1 MDKTPEEKLKNNHLS
16 EREKKLI
23 RNWICQSALF
33 LIVYLL
39 VFFFTAGDWKWGWG
53 WVFYILLAMFLTA
66 HPLLL
71 IPINPQLL
79 AERARGTQTADTKH
93 WDRILTMI
101 GGGILPFGSQL
112 LGALDHRFVWTIP
125 LPVDLHILAAAVTII
140 GFALFLWAMVS
151 NAFFTEGVR
160 IQTERGHTVCESGAY
175 RFVRHPG
182 YVGSILSI
190 FGTPLILGS
199 LWALIPAVAGG
210 AAFIVRTTLE
220 DRTLQLELKGYAAYA
235 ARVRYRLV
243 PGLF

>member
-1 MDKTPEEKLKNNHLS
+1 MNNTHLS
-16 EREKKLI
+16 ERDKKLV
-23 RNWICQSALF
+23 RSWIYQSALF
-33 LIVYLL
+33 LIVYLP
-39 VFFFTAGDWKWGWG
+39 VFFITAGDWSWGWG
-53 WVFYILLAMFLTA
+53 WVFFISLTVFLAA

-112 LGALDHRFVWTIP
+112 LGALDHRFGWTGL
-125 LPVDLHILAAAVTII
+125 LPVNIRIIGITITSM

-160 IQTERGHTVCESGAY
+160 IQIERGHTVCESGPY
-175 RFVRHPG
+175 RYVRHPG

-190 FGTPLILGS
+190 LGIPLILGS
-199 LWALIPAVAGG
+199 LWAMIPAVVGG
-210 AAFIVRTTLE
+210 ASFIVRTALE
-220 DRTLQLELKGYAAYA
+220 DHTIKLELKGYAAYA
-235 ARVRYRLV
+235 ARVKYRLI
-243 PGLF
+243 PFIL

>member
-1 MDKTPEEKLKNNHLS
+1 MPERKLNNSYLS
-16 EREKKLI
+16 QREKKLI
-23 RNWICQSALF
+23 RSWICQSALF

-39 VFFFTAGDWKWGWG
+39 VFFIIAGDWKWGWG
-53 WVFYILLAMFLTA
+53 WVFYIILTMFLTA

-79 AERARGTQTADTKH
+79 AERARGTQTEGTKR

-112 LGALDHRFVWTIP
+112 LGALDHRFVWTMP
-125 LPVDLHILAAAVTII
+125 LPVNLHILATAVTTI

-151 NAFFTEGVR
+151 NAFFAEGVR
-160 IQTERGHTVCESGAY
+160 IQTERRHTVCESGPY
-175 RFVRHPG
+175 RYVRHPG

-190 FGTPLILGS
+190 LGIPLILGS
-199 LWALIPAVAGG
+199 LWALIPAVVG
-210 AAFIVRTTLE
+210 ASAFILRTALE
-220 DRTLQLELKGYAAYA
+220 DCTLQLELEGYAAYA

>member
-1 MDKTPEEKLKNNHLS
+1 MKNSYLS

-23 RNWICQSALF
+23 RSWIYQSAHF
-33 LIVYLL
+33 LVVYPL
-39 VFFFTAGDWKWGWG
+39 VFFITAGDWRWGWG
-53 WVFYILLAMFLTA
+53 WVFYIILAVFLA
-66 HPLLL
+66 LHPLLL

-101 GGGILPFGSQL
+101 GAGILPFGSQL
-112 LGALDHRFVWTIP
+112 LGALDHRFGWAIP
-125 LPVDLHILAAAVTII
+125 LPVNLHILATTVTAI

-151 NAFFTEGVR
+151 NAFFAEGVR
-160 IQTERGHTVCESGAY
+160 IQTECGYTVCESGPY
-175 RFVRHPG
+175 RYVRHPG

-190 FGTPLILGS
+190 LGIPLILGS
-199 LWALIPAVAGG
+199 LWALIPAVAGA
-210 AAFIVRTTLE
+210 AAFIVRTALE
-220 DRTLQLELKGYAAYA
+220 DRTLQLELKGYASYA

>member
-1 MDKTPEEKLKNNHLS
+1 M
-16 EREKKLI
+16 RA
-23 RNWICQSALF
+23 WIFQSALF
-33 LIVYLL
+33 LIIYLP
-39 VFFFTAGDWKWGWG
+39 VFFLTADDWKWGWG
-53 WVFYILLAMFLTA
+53 WVFYISLTVFLAA

-79 AERARGTQTADTKH
+79 AERERGTQTADTKH

-101 GGGILPFGSQL
+101 GGGIFPFGSQL
-112 LGALDHRFVWTIP
+112 LGALDHRFSWTVS
-125 LPVDLHILAAAVTII
+125 LPVNIHILGAAVTII
-140 GFALFLWAMVS
+140 GYAIFLWAMVS

-160 IQTERGHTVCESGAY
+160 IQTERGHTVCESGPY

-190 FGTPLILGS
+190 LGIPLILGS

-210 AAFIVRTTLE
+210 AAFFVRTALE
-220 DRTLQLELKGYAAYA
+220 DRTLLLELKGYAAYA
-235 ARVRYRLV
+235 ARVRYRLI

>member
-1 MDKTPEEKLKNNHLS
+1 M
-16 EREKKLI
+16 
-23 RNWICQSALF
+23 
-33 LIVYLL
+33 
-39 VFFFTAGDWKWGWG
+39 
-53 WVFYILLAMFLTA
+53 LAAFLTA

-79 AERARGTQTADTKH
+79 AERARGTQTADTKR

-112 LGALDHRFVWTIP
+112 LGALDHRFGWTAP
-125 LPVDLHILAAAVTII
+125 MHVNFHILGAAVTSM

-151 NAFFTEGVR
+151 NTFFAEGVR
-160 IQTERGHTVCESGAY
+160 IQTERGHRVCESGPY
-175 RFVRHPG
+175 RYVRHPG

-190 FGTPLILGS
+190 LGLPLILGS

-210 AAFIVRTTLE
+210 TAFFVRTALE

>member
-1 MDKTPEEKLKNNHLS
+1 LKNSHLS

-23 RNWICQSALF
+23 RSWIYQSALF
-33 LIVYLL
+33 LIVYPLI
-39 VFFFTAGDWKWGWG
+39 FFIAAGDWKWGWG
-53 WVFYILLAMFLTA
+53 WVFYFILTVFLTA

-79 AERARGTQTADTKH
+79 AERARGTQTADTKQ

-112 LGALDHRFVWTIP
+112 LGALDHRRGWTVP
-125 LPVDLHILAAAVTII
+125 LPANLQILATAVTIM
-140 GFALFLWAMVS
+140 GFVLFLWAMVS

-160 IQTERGHTVCESGAY
+160 IQTERGHTVCESGPY
-175 RFVRHPG
+175 RYVRHPG

-190 FGTPLILGS
+190 LCIPLILGS

-210 AAFIVRTTLE
+210 AAFFVRTALE

>member
-1 MDKTPEEKLKNNHLS
+1 M
-16 EREKKLI
+16 RA
-23 RNWICQSALF
+23 WIFQSALF
-33 LIVYLL
+33 LIIYLP
-39 VFFFTAGDWKWGWG
+39 VFFLTADDWKWGWG
-53 WVFYILLAMFLTA
+53 WVFYISLTVFLAA

-79 AERARGTQTADTKH
+79 AERERGTQTADTKH

-101 GGGILPFGSQL
+101 GGGIFPFGSQL
-112 LGALDHRFVWTIP
+112 LGALDHRFSWTVS
-125 LPVDLHILAAAVTII
+125 LPVNIHILGAAVTII
-140 GFALFLWAMVS
+140 GYAIFLWAMVS

-160 IQTERGHTVCESGAY
+160 IQTERGHTVCESGPY

-190 FGTPLILGS
+190 LGIPLILGS

-210 AAFIVRTTLE
+210 AAFFVRTALE
-220 DRTLQLELKGYAAYA
+220 DRILLLELKGYAAYA
-235 ARVRYRLV
+235 ARVRYRLI

>member
-1 MDKTPEEKLKNNHLS
+1 LNNTNLS
-16 EREKKLI
+16 EREKKLV
-23 RNWICQSALF
+23 RSWIYQSAIF
-33 LIVYLL
+33 LVVYLFA
-39 VFFFTAGDWKWGWG
+39 FFFTAGDWKWGWG
-53 WVFYILLAMFLTA
+53 WVFYIILAAFLTA

-112 LGALDHRFVWTIP
+112 LGALDHRFGWTVP
-125 LPVDLHILAAAVTII
+125 LHANLHILATAATII
-140 GFALFLWAMVS
+140 GFTLFLWAMVS

-160 IQTERGHTVCESGAY
+160 IQTERGHTVCDSGPY
-175 RFVRHPG
+175 RYVRHPG

-190 FGTPLILGS
+190 LGISLILGS
-199 LWALIPAVAGG
+199 LWALIPAVVGG

-220 DRTLQLELKGYAAYA
+220 DRTLQLELKGYTAYA
-235 ARVRYRLV
+235 ARVRYRLI

>member
-1 MDKTPEEKLKNNHLS
+1 MKNSHLS
-16 EREKKLI
+16 EKEKRLI
-23 RNWICQSALF
+23 GSWMYQSALF
-33 LIVYLL
+33 LIVYPL
-39 VFFFTAGDWKWGWG
+39 VFFITAGDWKWGWG
-53 WVFYILLAMFLTA
+53 WVFYIILTVFLTA

-79 AERARGTQTADTKH
+79 AERARGTQTADTKQ

-112 LGALDHRFVWTIP
+112 LSALDHRLGWTVQ
-125 LPVDLHILAAAVTII
+125 LPVNLHILATAVTII
-140 GFALFLWAMVS
+140 GFVLFLWAMVS

-160 IQTERGHTVCESGAY
+160 IQTERGHTVCESGPY
-175 RFVRHPG
+175 RYVRHPG

-190 FGTPLILGS
+190 LGLPLILGS

-210 AAFIVRTTLE
+210 TAFFVRTALE
-220 DRTLQLELKGYAAYA
+220 DRTLQLELKGYAEYA

>member
-1 MDKTPEEKLKNNHLS
+1 MS
-16 EREKKLI
+16 EREKKLV
-23 RNWICQSALF
+23 RSWIYQSALF
-33 LIVYLL
+33 LIVYLP
-39 VFFFTAGDWKWGWG
+39 VFFFAAGDWRWGWG
-53 WVFYILLAMFLTA
+53 WVFYIILAVFLAA

-71 IPINPQLL
+71 IPINPHLL
-79 AERARGTQTADTKH
+79 AERARGTQTADTKP

-112 LGALDHRFVWTIP
+112 LGALDHRFGWTGP
-125 LPVDLHILAAAVTII
+125 LPVNLHNLGTIVTGM

-160 IQTERGHTVCESGAY
+160 IQTERGHAVCESGPY
-175 RFVRHPG
+175 HYVRHPG
-182 YVGSILSI
+182 YVGSILSMLSS
-190 FGTPLILGS
+190 PLILGS

-210 AAFIVRTTLE
+210 AAFFLRTALE

-235 ARVRYRLV
+235 ARVKYRLI

>member
-1 MDKTPEEKLKNNHLS
+1 MDKIPEEKLQNNHLS
-16 EREKKLI
+16 ERENKLI
-23 RNWICQSALF
+23 RSWIYQSALF
-33 LIVYLL
+33 MIVYLL
-39 VFFFTAGDWKWGWG
+39 VFFITAGDWKWGWG
-53 WVFYILLAMFLTA
+53 WVFYVILTVFLTA
-66 HPLLL
+66 HQLLL

-112 LGALDHRFVWTIP
+112 LGALDHRFVWTMP
-125 LPVDLHILAAAVTII
+125 LPVTLHMLAAAVTNI

-151 NAFFTEGVR
+151 NAFFAEGVR
-160 IQTERGHTVCESGAY
+160 IQTERGHTVCESGPY
-175 RFVRHPG
+175 RYVRHPG

-190 FGTPLILGS
+190 LGIPLILGS
-199 LWALIPAVAGG
+199 LWALIPAVAGA
-210 AAFIVRTTLE
+210 AAFIVRTALE